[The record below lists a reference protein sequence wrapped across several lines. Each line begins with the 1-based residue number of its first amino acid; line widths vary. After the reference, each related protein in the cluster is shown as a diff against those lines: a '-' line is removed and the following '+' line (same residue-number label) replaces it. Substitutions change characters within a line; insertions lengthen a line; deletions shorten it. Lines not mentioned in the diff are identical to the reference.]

1 MISNTHLQSKFKK
14 GKQTKI
20 TINYVTTNYNKAI
33 NGKKQILRMNT
44 TEGILAK
51 RWERVEKGQG
61 SLL

>member
-33 NGKKQILRMNT
+33 NGKK
-44 TEGILAK
+44 
-51 RWERVEKGQG
+51 
-61 SLL
+61 

>member
-1 MISNTHLQSKFKK
+1 MLSNTDLQSKFKK

-20 TINYVTTNYNKAI
+20 TIKYVTTNYNKAI
-33 NGKKQILRMNT
+33 NEKKQILRMNT
-44 TEGILAK
+44 TEGILVK